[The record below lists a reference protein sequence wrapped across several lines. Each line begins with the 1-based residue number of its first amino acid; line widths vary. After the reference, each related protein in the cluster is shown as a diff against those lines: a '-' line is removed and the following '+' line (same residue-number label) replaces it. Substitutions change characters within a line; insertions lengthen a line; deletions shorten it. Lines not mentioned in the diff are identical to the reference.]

1 MSSPDSWL
9 ENAIIFGV
17 YPGSGGGGGGGVTPR
32 QVQEFAFNYEPA
44 TGVNDAFVVILTPPV
59 TVLTDGLIVSM
70 STGTLQNNTDSPTL
84 QVNALTPVPIV
95 LWGGALAPG
104 DIEPN
109 ASYLFIYNEASN
121 TFQLINPSLTTA
133 NAFLVQG
140 NSYSTAID
148 SGAADAYEVTLL
160 IPPQGSFGVGFPIYM
175 RVGAGNDNTG
185 ASTLT
190 VNGVTD
196 AIVLNNGSPLP
207 AGVLVGNQMAYLL
220 NNGADWVL
228 MNPATTGTGFVQTVT
243 GANVKQVVVD
253 NTDPENPILS
263 TPQDIDTDSDVEFNS
278 VETVADC
285 LINNKTLGTG
295 GGNQFSNTVFGIEA
309 MFSNVDGD
317 NCVAIGDNAL
327 RSNVSGVQSV
337 AVGVNAAVAA
347 TGGLLTAIGDQ
358 SLADNIDG
366 AANTAVGALSGQGV
380 VSGDYN
386 STFGAGSGVSDDAT
400 EGALALG
407 ANAIADPATG
417 TSDTDDGPGV
427 AIGSGAHPVGFR
439 GDGTPY
445 PAGDADYWRTKIN
458 NNYYKVP
465 LLPDATALEWP
476 AGPGTLA
483 LLSDIPGGGGL
494 AWQSVAGTSQA
505 CAVNNGYIALN
516 AAQTTFSLPATAAVG
531 SVIAVQG
538 HGAGGWIV
546 EASVGQ
552 TIAGGSDIS
561 TSGGS
566 VASQAGIDN
575 VYLLCVVADTEW
587 RVTTAYSQGLTYS

>member
-1 MSSPDSWL
+1 VD
-9 ENAIIFGV
+9 
-17 YPGSGGGGGGGVTPR
+17 
-32 QVQEFAFNYEPA
+32 
-44 TGVNDAFVVILTPPV
+44 DAFVVILTPPV

-70 STGTLQNNTDSPTL
+70 STGSLQNNTDSPTL

-95 LWGGALAPG
+95 LWAGPLAPG

-133 NAFLVQG
+133 NTFLVQQ
-140 NSYSTAID
+140 NSYNVGID
-148 SGAADAYEVTLL
+148 SGAINAYAVTLL
-160 IPPQGSFGVGFPIYM
+160 IAPNGSFGVGTPIYM
-175 RVGAGNDNTG
+175 QVAPAHDNTA

-196 AIVLNNGSPLP
+196 NIVLNDGSPIP
-207 AGVLVGNQMAYLL
+207 AGALVGNRIAYFLF
-220 NNGADWVL
+220 NSGNWVL
-228 MNPATTGTGFVQTVT
+228 MNPATAGTGFVQSVS
-243 GANVKQVVVD
+243 GANVKQVIVD

-263 TPQDIDTDSDVEFNS
+263 TPQDIDATANVTFNS
-278 VETVADC
+278 LTSTADST
-285 LINNKTLGTG
+285 INNKTIGTG
-295 GGNQFSNTVFGIEA
+295 SGNQFSNTVFGIEA
-309 MFSNVDGD
+309 LFSNIDGD
-317 NCVAIGDNAL
+317 NNVALGDNAL
-327 RSNVSGVQSV
+327 RANLHGVQSV
-337 AVGVNAAVAA
+337 ALGVNAAVAA
-347 TGGLLTAIGDQ
+347 TGGLLTAIGEQ
-358 SLADNIDG
+358 SLADNTTG
-366 AANTAVGALSGQGV
+366 AANTAVGQLSGQGI
-380 VSGDYN
+380 VSGNYN

-400 EGALALG
+400 AGALALG
-407 ANAIADPATG
+407 ANAIADPASG
-417 TSDTDDGPGV
+417 VTSADNGPGV
-427 AIGSGAHPVGFR
+427 ALGSGAYPVGFR
-439 GDGTPY
+439 GDGTAY
-445 PAGDADYWRTKIN
+445 PAGAADYWRAKIN
-458 NNYYKVP
+458 NDYYKIP
-465 LLPDATALEWP
+465 LLPDATAIEWP

-505 CAVNNGYIALN
+505 CAINNGYIALN
-516 AAQTTFSLPATAAVG
+516 VAQTAFSLPATAAVG

-546 EASVGQ
+546 NASGGQ
-552 TIAGGSDIS
+552 TISGGSETS

>member
-17 YPGSGGGGGGGVTPR
+17 YPGSGGGGGGVTPR

-59 TVLTDGLIVSM
+59 IVLTDGLIVSM
-70 STGTLQNNTDSPTL
+70 STGPLQNNTDSPTL

-121 TFQLINPSLTTA
+121 TFQLINPSITTA
-133 NAFLVQG
+133 STFLVQG
-140 NSYSTAID
+140 NSYNNAID
-148 SGAADAYEVTLL
+148 SGAIDAYAVTLL
-160 IPPQGSFGVGFPIYM
+160 VPPAGSFGVGFPIYM
-175 RVGAGNDNTG
+175 KVAPAHDNTG

-196 AIVLNNGSPLP
+196 AIILNNGSALS
-207 AGVLVGNQMAYLL
+207 AGMLVGNQLAYLL
-220 NNGADWVL
+220 YNGADWVL
-228 MNPATTGTGFVQTVT
+228 MNPATTGTGFVQSVS
-243 GANVKQVVVD
+243 GANVKQVIVD

-263 TPQDIDTDSDVEFNS
+263 TPQDIATDSDVTFNS
-278 VETVADC
+278 LTSTADS
-285 LINNKTLGTG
+285 LVNNKTIGTG

-358 SLADNIDG
+358 ALADNVAG
-366 AANTAVGALSGQGV
+366 AGNTAVGALAGQGI
-380 VSGDYN
+380 VSGNFN

-400 EGALALG
+400 AGALALG
-407 ANAIADPATG
+407 ANSIADPASGVTAA
-417 TSDTDDGPGV
+417 DNGPGV
-427 AIGSGAHPVGFR
+427 ALGSSAYPVGFR

-445 PAGDADYWRTKIN
+445 PAGAADYWRAKIN

-465 LLPDATALEWP
+465 LLPDATDLEWP

-516 AAQTTFSLPATAAVG
+516 VAQTTFSLPATAAVG

-546 EASVGQ
+546 NANGGQ
-552 TIAGGSDIS
+552 TIAGGSEVS

-587 RVTTAYSQGLTYS
+587 RITSAYSQGLTYS

>member
-44 TGVNDAFVVILTPPV
+44 TGVDDAFVVILTPPV

-70 STGTLQNNTDSPTL
+70 STGSLQNNTDSPTL

-95 LWGGALAPG
+95 LWGGQLAAG
-104 DIEPN
+104 DIESN

-121 TFQLINPSLTTA
+121 TFQLINPSITTA
-133 NAFLVQG
+133 SAFLVQG
-140 NSYSTAID
+140 NSYNNAID
-148 SGAADAYEVTLL
+148 SGAIDAYAVTLL
-160 IPPQGSFGVGFPIYM
+160 VPPAGSFGVGFPIYM
-175 RVGAGNDNTG
+175 KVSPAHDNTG

-196 AIVLNNGSPLP
+196 AIILNNGSPLS
-207 AGVLVGNQMAYLL
+207 AGMLVGNQLAYLL
-220 NNGADWVL
+220 YNGADWVL

-243 GANVKQVVVD
+243 GANVKQVIVD

-263 TPQDIDTDSDVEFNS
+263 TPQNIDTTADVTFNS
-278 VETVADC
+278 LTSTSDST
-285 LINNKTLGTG
+285 INNKTIGVG
-295 GGNQFSNTVFGIEA
+295 GGAQFSNTVFGIEA
-309 MFSNVDGD
+309 LFLNIDGD
-317 NCVAIGDNAL
+317 NNVAIGDNAL
-327 RSNVSGVQSV
+327 RSNLHGVQSV

-358 SLADNIDG
+358 ALADNVAG
-366 AANTAVGALSGQGV
+366 AANTAVGALAGQGI
-380 VSGDYN
+380 VSGNYN

-400 EGALALG
+400 AGALALG

-417 TSDTDDGPGV
+417 TSSTDDGPGV
-427 AIGSGAHPVGFR
+427 ALGSGAHPIGFR

-445 PAGDADYWRTKIN
+445 PAGAADYWRAKIN

-516 AAQTTFSLPATAAVG
+516 VAQTVFSLPATAAVG

-538 HGAGGWIV
+538 HGVGGWIV
-546 EASVGQ
+546 NASGGQ
-552 TIAGGSDIS
+552 TIAGGSAVS

-566 VASQAGIDN
+566 VASQTGIDN

-587 RVTTAYSQGLTYS
+587 RVTSAYSQGLTYS

>member
-44 TGVNDAFVVILTPPV
+44 TGVDDAFVVVLTPPV

-70 STGTLQNNTDSPTL
+70 STGSLQNNTDSPTL

-95 LWGGALAPG
+95 LWGGQVAPG
-104 DIEPN
+104 DIESN

-121 TFQLINPSLTTA
+121 TFQLINPSITTA
-133 NAFLVQG
+133 STFLVQG
-140 NSYSTAID
+140 NSYNNAID
-148 SGAADAYEVTLL
+148 SGAIDAYAVTLL
-160 IPPQGSFGVGFPIYM
+160 VPPQGSFGVGFPIYM
-175 RVGAGNDNTG
+175 KVSPGNDNTG

-196 AIVLNNGSPLP
+196 AIVLNNGSPLS
-207 AGVLVGNQMAYLL
+207 AGMLVGNQLAYLL
-220 NNGADWVL
+220 YNGADWVL
-228 MNPATTGTGFVQTVT
+228 MNPATTGTGFVQSVS
-243 GANVKQVVVD
+243 GANVKQVIVD

-263 TPQDIDTDSDVEFNS
+263 TPQDIDTDSDVTFNS
-278 VETVADC
+278 LTSTADST
-285 LINNKTLGTG
+285 INNKTLGTG

-337 AVGVNAAVAA
+337 AMGVNAAVAA

-358 SLADNIDG
+358 ALADNVAG

-380 VSGDYN
+380 VSGNFN

-400 EGALALG
+400 AGALALG
-407 ANAIADPATG
+407 ANSIADPATG
-417 TSDTDDGPGV
+417 VTSADDGPGV
-427 AIGSGAHPVGFR
+427 ALGSGAYPVGFR

-445 PAGDADYWRTKIN
+445 PAGAADYWRAKIN
-458 NNYYKVP
+458 NDYYKIP

-476 AGPGTLA
+476 VGPGTLA

-516 AAQTTFSLPATAAVG
+516 VAQTVFSLPATAAVG

-546 EASVGQ
+546 NASGGQ
-552 TIAGGSDIS
+552 TIAGGSAVS

-566 VASQAGIDN
+566 VASQTGIDN